1 MSVIKPSIFKPT
13 KDPSLKDSLALKI
26 NLSNDS
32 NEGQKDFSINPFSL
46 FASTDQQNAQKE
58 TSGSS
63 GITNNVTESTTNQAW
78 SFAISE
84 SQEKIASYR
93 NSGGE
98 NNLIPN
104 DLSGSNSLTGPGSIA
119 NIPNS
124 PNFIQDGITGENQGF
139 SGIPND
145 GQSDPLYDASK
156 HTLEENQKISNMM
169 TIVNSS
175 SSSEVSNANSL
186 TGEYFTHEFSK
197 GILEGKSLQD
207 VIKGLDGANLRGA
220 QTSVA
225 YNTENM
231 SKDEIS
237 SSNKANGT
245 AIILRGSND
254 GVGEMMAKDEANLK
268 QAYSALGLDVKVVH
282 SEKEF
287 EQALLAARDKA
298 ITDKAEGKESI
309 LATHVISHGLQAG
322 GTKGAD
328 ANSALAMKGGGLYH
342 EKDIIGDIA
351 GALEPGK
358 EGESPFK
365 HSYNAFTACH
375 SGGFDNE
382 QTLLAE
388 SKPKEEQP
396 TN

>member
-1 MSVIKPSIFKPT
+1 MSNSNSTISPFKPSIQ
-13 KDPSLKDSLALKI
+13 L
-26 NLSNDS
+26 
-32 NEGQKDFSINPFSL
+32 
-46 FASTDQQNAQKE
+46 
-58 TSGSS
+58 
-63 GITNNVTESTTNQAW
+63 ITNNSNYSQVAERTTNQERNDLNRLFYSILNAEKYRDQPDSISQILNKKKNLDPGDPISLW
-78 SFAISE
+78 SKNIS
-84 SQEKIASYR
+84 
-93 NSGGE
+93 N
-98 NNLIPN
+98 NNLN
-104 DLSGSNSLTGPGSIA
+104 LVENGLTG
-119 NIPNS
+119 
-124 PNFIQDGITGENQGF
+124 QNQGF
-139 SGIPND
+139 KGIPND

-156 HTLEENQKISNMM
+156 HTQEENKKISNMM

-186 TGEYFTHEFSK
+186 TGEYFTHEFSR

-231 SKDEIS
+231 SKAEIS
-237 SSNKANGT
+237 SSKKANGT

-254 GVGEMMAKDEANLK
+254 GVETMMAKDEANLK

-282 SEKEF
+282 SEKDF

-298 ITDKAEGKESI
+298 ITDKAEGKESV
-309 LATHVISHGLQAG
+309 LATHVISHGLQTG

-328 ANSALAMKGGGLYH
+328 ANSALAMQGGGLYH

>member
-1 MSVIKPSIFKPT
+1 MNVITPTIKNTVYNRDFLGSALLETYPDRISTNKP
-13 KDPSLKDSLALKI
+13 KDNYFGMIVTQDDKNTYQQFSLATISRNDIKTPEKKLESDESLNSIWTNSTRSKEDINAVEYLKPQ
-26 NLSNDS
+26 
-32 NEGQKDFSINPFSL
+32 NED
-46 FASTDQQNAQKE
+46 NAHD
-58 TSGSS
+58 
-63 GITNNVTESTTNQAW
+63 A
-78 SFAISE
+78 
-84 SQEKIASYR
+84 
-93 NSGGE
+93 
-98 NNLIPN
+98 
-104 DLSGSNSLTGPGSIA
+104 
-119 NIPNS
+119 
-124 PNFIQDGITGENQGF
+124 PNFLENGITGKNQGF

-145 GQSDPLYDASK
+145 GKSDPLYDASK
-156 HTLEENQKISNMM
+156 HSREENQKISNMM
-169 TIVNSS
+169 TIMNSS
-175 SSSEVSNANSL
+175 SSSESSHATAS
-186 TGEYFTHEFSK
+186 TGEYFSHEFSK

-207 VIKGLDGANLRGA
+207 VIKGLDRANLRGV

-237 SSNKANGT
+237 SSKKANGT
-245 AIILRGSND
+245 AIILRGSNE
-254 GVGEMMAKDEANLK
+254 GVEEMMAKDEANLQ
-268 QAYSALGLDVKVVH
+268 QAYLALGLDVKVVH

-287 EQALLAARDKA
+287 EQALLAARDEAMK
-298 ITDKAEGKESI
+298 DKADGKESI

-328 ANSALAMKGGGLYH
+328 AYSALAMQGGGLYH

-382 QTLLAE
+382 QTLVAA
-388 SKPKEEQP
+388 SKPKEEEP
-396 TN
+396 TS

>member
-1 MSVIKPSIFKPT
+1 MSAIKNSIFK
-13 KDPSLKDSLALKI
+13 I
-26 NLSNDS
+26 SNDIS
-32 NEGQKDFSINPFSL
+32 PLNIPNPLNTGNLNPEQSINNLTIDPFKL
-46 FASTDQQNAQKE
+46 FATVDSASAQKE
-58 TSGSS
+58 A
-63 GITNNVTESTTNQAW
+63 TTTLKPNADIASVENTQAW
-78 SFAISE
+78 NIAITK
-84 SQEKIASYR
+84 SQEKLGTYR
-93 NSGGE
+93 GSLQE
-98 NNLIPN
+98 SHSFTN
-104 DLSGSNSLTGPGSIA
+104 DSST
-119 NIPNS
+119 

-145 GQSDPLYDASK
+145 GKSDPLYDASK
-156 HTLEENQKISNMM
+156 HTQEENQKISNMM

-175 SSSEVSNANSL
+175 QSSEVSNATSS

-197 GILEGKSLQD
+197 GILDGRSLQD
-207 VIKGLDGANLRGA
+207 VIKSLDGKNLKGA

-231 SKDEIS
+231 SEGEIS

-254 GVGEMMAKDEANLK
+254 GVGDMMAKDEANLK
-268 QAYSALGLDVKVVH
+268 QAYSALGLEVKVVH

-287 EQALLAARDKA
+287 EQALLAAKDKA
-298 ITDKAEGKESI
+298 VADKAQGKESI

-328 ANSALAMKGGGLYH
+328 ANSALAMQGGGLYQ
-342 EKDIIGDIA
+342 ERDIIGDIA
-351 GALEPGK
+351 GALEPG
-358 EGESPFK
+358 ENGESAFK

-382 QTLLAE
+382 QTLVAA

-396 TN
+396 TS

>member
-1 MSVIKPSIFKPT
+1 MTLIKNSIKTSSPIEQIEFKKPENPT
-13 KDPSLKDSLALKI
+13 SSLITEA
-26 NLSNDS
+26 
-32 NEGQKDFSINPFSL
+32 QKSPFSSVWSL
-46 FASTDQQNAQKE
+46 PGTTETGNNAE
-58 TSGSS
+58 RL
-63 GITNNVTESTTNQAW
+63 STTTIAPKTQLDIDPIVNSQKSFYAW
-78 SFAISE
+78 EQSIQE
-84 SQEKIASYR
+84 SKYKLASYR
-93 NSGGE
+93 DDLNTTQQNQSSNTLNSSDLFNSGFT
-98 NNLIPN
+98 
-104 DLSGSNSLTGPGSIA
+104 GS
-119 NIPNS
+119 
-124 PNFIQDGITGENQGF
+124 DQGF

-145 GQSDPLYDASK
+145 GKSDPLYDASK
-156 HTLEENQKISNMM
+156 HTKEENQKISDMM

-175 SSSEVSNANSL
+175 SSSEVSNADSL
-186 TGEYFTHEFSK
+186 NGEYFTAAFSQ
-197 GILEGKSLQD
+197 GIKEGKSLQD

-220 QTSVA
+220 QTSQA
-225 YNTENM
+225 YNTEKM
-231 SKDEIS
+231 SSEPIS
-237 SSNKANGT
+237 ASNKANGT

-268 QAYSALGLDVKVVH
+268 EAYNKLGFNVQVVH

-287 EQALLAARDKA
+287 EKALLDARQKAIEDKA
-298 ITDKAEGKESI
+298 QGKESV

-351 GALEPGK
+351 GALEPT
-358 EGESPFK
+358 EDGESPFK

-382 QTLLAE
+382 QTLVAA

-396 TN
+396 TS